1 MRTFTLLLVTLLAN
15 PALQAQD
22 RAHGRSMVITPN
34 GIVATS
40 HYLASQAGAQIL
52 SKGGSA
58 VDAAIASNAVLS
70 VTEPMM
76 NGIGG
81 DLFAMYWDAK
91 NGKLTGINAGGWAPQ
106 GLTPEHLRTKGLT
119 KMPQFGIDSVTV
131 PGCVAGWAAM
141 HQRFGRLPWRDL
153 FQPAIYYAEHG
164 YAVPEII
171 HDVWS
176 NPQLTDEAKRVFLPS
191 GRAPNVGELFRNPDY
206 AHTLRLIAE
215 GGPAA
220 FYRGEIAKAILRT
233 SNELGGTMTPDDLAQ
248 FQPEWV
254 EPISTGY
261 RGWRVYELP
270 PNGQG
275 MAALSMLN
283 MMERSQPAADGPQGT
298 TELHKKMEAMKLA
311 YADLARYVADPKFA
325 KVPTEG
331 LISKQYAAERAKLI
345 DPNKARC
352 DYPPGTPP
360 RSDTTYL
367 STVDRDGNIVSWIQ
381 SNYEHFGSGVVVH
394 GMGFPLQDRGALF
407 VLEPGHPNVL
417 AGRKR
422 PFHTIIPAFM
432 EKGDEH
438 IGFGIMGG
446 ANQPLA
452 HAQFVSNFVD
462 YGMNLQ
468 AALSAPRFTVRGD
481 TCHLLIESRVKPDVI
496 EQLRTKGQNLE
507 VRKEYSELM
516 GRGQAVLHNSAT
528 KMNFAGSDP
537 RADGSAEAE
546 VPDFSA
552 LPPR

>member
-1 MRTFTLLLVTLLAN
+1 MRTFTLLLVILLAN
-15 PALQAQD
+15 TALHAQD
-22 RAHGRSMVITPN
+22 RSHGRSMVITPN

-52 SKGGSA
+52 AKGGSP

-81 DLFAMYWDAK
+81 DLFAIYWDAK
-91 NGKLTGINAGGWAPQ
+91 TGKLTGINASGWAPQ
-106 GLTPEHLRTKGLT
+106 GLTPEHLHAKGVS

-141 HQRFGRLPWRDL
+141 HKRFGRLPWRDL
-153 FQPAIYYAEHG
+153 LQPAIYYAEHG

-176 NPQLTDEAKRVFLPS
+176 NPHLTDEGKRVFLPT
-191 GRAPNVGELFRNPDY
+191 GRAPEVGELFRNPDY
-206 AHTLRLIAE
+206 ARTLRLLAD
-215 GGPAA
+215 GGPDA
-220 FYRGEIAKAILRT
+220 FYRGEIAKAILTT
-233 SNELGGTMTPDDLAQ
+233 STELGGTMTADDLAQ

-254 EPISTGY
+254 EPISTEY

-283 MMERSQPAADGPQGT
+283 MMEQSQPAPDGPQGT
-298 TELHKKMEAMKLA
+298 TEMHKKMEAMKLA

-325 KVPTEG
+325 KVPTQA
-331 LISKQYAAERAKLI
+331 LISKQYSAERAKLI

-352 DYPPGTPP
+352 DYPPGPP
-360 RSDTTYL
+360 PQSDTTYL
-367 STVDRDGNIVSWIQ
+367 SVVDRDGNIVSWIQ
-381 SNYEHFGSGVVVH
+381 SNYEHFGSGIVVR

-407 VLEPGHPNVL
+407 VLEPGHPNLLV
-417 AGRKR
+417 GRKR

-462 YGMNLQ
+462 YGMNIQ
-468 AALSAPRFTVRGD
+468 AALSAPRFTVSGD
-481 TCHLLIESRVKPDVI
+481 TCHLLIESRVKAEVI
-496 EQLRTKGQNLE
+496 EQLRGKGQNLQ

-516 GRGQAVLHNSAT
+516 GRGQAVLHNSAK
-528 KMNFAGSDP
+528 KMNFAASDP

-546 VPDFSA
+546 VPDFSGKN
-552 LPPR
+552 